1 MKISKLKLDAFDV
14 ILKYIEYREND
25 ELNDKQKERLLGGLM
40 TQQKQIRR
48 EIKREKE
55 ETEKTATKYFDIW
68 IEGQIVRGN
77 VPSERLSLA
86 ISQVIEEYNYHFENK
101 DEVDLRI
108 VGG

>member
-25 ELNDKQKERLLGGLM
+25 ELNDKQKERLLGDLM

-48 EIKREKE
+48 EIRREKE
-55 ETEKTATKYFDIW
+55 EKPTPTKYFDIW
-68 IEGQIVRGN
+68 IEEQIVRGN

-86 ISQVIEEYNYHFENK
+86 ISQVVEEYSYHFENK

-108 VGG
+108 VGR